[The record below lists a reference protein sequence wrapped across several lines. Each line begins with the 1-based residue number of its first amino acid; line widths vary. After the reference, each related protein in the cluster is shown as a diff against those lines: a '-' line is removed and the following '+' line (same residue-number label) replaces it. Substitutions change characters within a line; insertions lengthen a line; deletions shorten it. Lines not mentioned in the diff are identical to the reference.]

1 MGQGSI
7 KVFNY
12 TGKELGLIDYVTS
25 RIWLRLKYVVVK
37 EMDPVLKF
45 PKSLKV
51 NEGNDEVVYALLRK
65 KVRRRNF
72 NG

>member
-7 KVFNY
+7 KVFNS

-25 RIWLRLKYVVVK
+25 RIWLILKYVVVK